1 MVSLY
6 KIENVNE
13 KTDGKYVSC
22 ELRGMSTD
30 TKPTEIGINKI
41 ANGSVFIEID
51 TGSVFIYNQDNE
63 EWNEV

>member
-41 ANGSVFIEID
+41 ANGSVYIEID
-51 TGSVFIYNQDNE
+51 TGKLFFYNEEDQ
-63 EWNEV
+63 EWNEA

>member
-41 ANGSVFIEID
+41 SNGSVFIEID
-51 TGSVFIYNQDNE
+51 TGKLFFYDEENQ
-63 EWNEV
+63 EWNEA